1 MFKKKVQ
8 TQEIS
13 RADEIRDSIRQKL
26 DQITLGI
33 AKLEVS
39 KDGFLVDGSRLSN
52 FLNNLKD
59 VYRKNHATYNEFER
73 RQKLDSIESVIDTI
87 SNYTALLDKLDDA
100 LATFR
105 KAKNDLGIALIS
117 GTIVGIAEQVNLS
130 VVENLVAEVTAMEEV
145 IGGYLPS
152 TQTTQNKLIDDP
164 LKSLEDEILG
174 AGQDLPD
181 SAILP
186 VSALGDKKL
195 VDKREA
201 LRDLFSNN

>member
-186 VSALGDKKL
+186 VSVLGDKKL